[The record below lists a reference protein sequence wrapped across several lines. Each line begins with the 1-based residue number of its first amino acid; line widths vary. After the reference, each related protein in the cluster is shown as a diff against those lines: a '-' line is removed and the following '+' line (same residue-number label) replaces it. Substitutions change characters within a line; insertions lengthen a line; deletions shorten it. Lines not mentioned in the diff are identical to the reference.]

1 MKNFILLLQF
11 INAFDYIVDGVNGIL
26 FQENDPIWVYESA
39 IPVTVNILLDSPREK
54 FRRAMK
60 ADCGENYLEETME
73 KNLFGRN
80 DSDHQESTENCLMA
94 FKTFDQVILSFLGQD
109 LVTTEKYEKTN
120 RIKRNKLFREKIER
134 EQKEYEEHT
143 KMLEAKYRSRR
154 NAAVAGGLTVAGTLG
169 YTIAADAKSRA
180 RDALL
185 ADEIDIERKRISM
198 LEDVVETVNDKIDE
212 AVKRIRKSQ
221 RPIISYG
228 GLQIP
233 DDAKAITE
241 IMQGA
246 DQEIN
251 RYFAEQSASLGTEV
265 IESILTLRNH
275 RLPLNTVFLDAIKA
289 HCIAYQKVSEDEA
302 KEFCTN
308 YSFHSSRW
316 DTRLRFQG
324 MGLTTWPRK
333 DGKSLSKEDMEIK
346 QVIIALQVEIP
357 RMKLVAKKYSAINL
371 GYFTEDN
378 SRWMVEVPQ
387 HLVVMPSKEVMEL
400 RPSDCLIFTPTFAC
414 DAVSLAPSQ
423 CGESILLGNSTQYCE
438 VREVDNRKC
447 GYFEDNFRAF
457 VSMREPSVAS
467 FFHHYPSEQVNK
479 IDSIKKTPFP
489 GVLNCGPAILR
500 ISAGIHQEKKT
511 SMIHYISPLKVKMRS
526 VQDEEMALM
535 NSKIRKNLDTVKTMG
550 NTILEMN
557 MTTLEL
563 VRRTAI
569 TESKSAAD
577 AAKNYIFKNFITPI
591 FGLLGVI
598 FGLTLLYIS
607 AKFFKIARKQ
617 KKRRENSK
625 TEMEIFCPP
634 PPSCRSNDTIP

>member
-1 MKNFILLLQF
+1 MKNFIFLIQF
-11 INAFDYIVDGVNGIL
+11 VNTADYIVDGVNGIL

-39 IPVTVNILLDSPREK
+39 IPVNINILLDSPREK
-54 FRRAMK
+54 FRQAMK
-60 ADCGENYLEETME
+60 ADCGESYLEEEMG
-73 KNLFGRN
+73 KNFFGRN
-80 DSDHQESTENCLMA
+80 DSDHEEYTKNCLMA
-94 FKTFDQVILSFLGQD
+94 FRTFDQVILSFLGQD
-109 LVTTEKYEKTN
+109 LVTTEKYENTN
-120 RIKRNKLFREKIER
+120 RRQRNKLFSEKIEK
-134 EQKEYEEHT
+134 EQKEYEEQS
-143 KMLEAKYRSRR
+143 KILEAKYRSRR

-169 YTIAADAKSRA
+169 YTIVVDAKSRA

-185 ADEIDIERKRISM
+185 ADEIDLERRRISM
-198 LEDVVETVNDKIDE
+198 LEDVVETVNEKIDE

-221 RPIISYG
+221 RPIVSYG

-233 DDAKAITE
+233 DDAKAVTE

-289 HCIAYQKVSEDEA
+289 YCIAYQKVSEEEA

-308 YSFHSSRW
+308 FAFHSSRW
-316 DTRLRFQG
+316 DTRLRFKG

-333 DGKSLSKEDMEIK
+333 DGKSLSKDDMEIK

-387 HLVVMPSKEVMEL
+387 HLVVMPSKEVLEL

-414 DAVSLAPSQ
+414 DAVSLAPNQ
-423 CGESILLGNSTQYCE
+423 CGESILLGNSTKYCE
-438 VREVDNRKC
+438 VKEVDNRKC
-447 GYFEDNFRAF
+447 GHFEDNFRAF
-457 VSMREPSVAS
+457 VSMRDPGIAQ
-467 FFHHYPSEQVNK
+467 FFHHAPSENVNK

-489 GVLNCGPAILR
+489 GVLNCGPAIIR

-526 VQDEEMALM
+526 IQDEEMALM
-535 NSKIRKNLDTVKTMG
+535 NLNIRKNLDTVKTMG

-563 VRRTAI
+563 VKRTAI
-569 TESKSAAD
+569 TESKNAAD
-577 AAKNYIFKNFITPI
+577 AAKTYIFETFITPI
-591 FGLLGVI
+591 FWLLGAFSILAV
-598 FGLTLLYIS
+598 LYFS
-607 AKFFKIARKQ
+607 TKCFKIARKQ
-617 KKRRENSK
+617 RKRRENSK